1 MPPAG
6 NLAGEKKFGRQA
18 IPVEYPLI
26 RSRRKTVG
34 IYMRPDGSFEVRAP
48 LRLPKSAVDEFVRS
62 KEKWIREKSSLLRQR
77 QQAGAAAALR
87 FPERLPLLGRD
98 YPVEQGAPAAFTGVS
113 FRLPGPSPQEAR
125 AQAAALYRSLAA
137 GYLPRR
143 AAFWQEK
150 VGADPA
156 SLRVGSAKGS
166 WGSCS
171 GKNGITFSWRLM
183 AAPPEAVDY
192 VVVHELCHILEH
204 NHSPRFWALVA
215 RQLPHWQA
223 LRASLAGLARRLEE
237 LGL

>member
-87 FPERLPLLGRD
+87 FPERLPLLG
-98 YPVEQGAPAAFTGVS
+98 A
-113 FRLPGPSPQEAR
+113 
-125 AQAAALYRSLAA
+125 
-137 GYLPRR
+137 
-143 AAFWQEK
+143 
-150 VGADPA
+150 
-156 SLRVGSAKGS
+156 
-166 WGSCS
+166 
-171 GKNGITFSWRLM
+171 
-183 AAPPEAVDY
+183 
-192 VVVHELCHILEH
+192 
-204 NHSPRFWALVA
+204 
-215 RQLPHWQA
+215 
-223 LRASLAGLARRLEE
+223 
-237 LGL
+237 